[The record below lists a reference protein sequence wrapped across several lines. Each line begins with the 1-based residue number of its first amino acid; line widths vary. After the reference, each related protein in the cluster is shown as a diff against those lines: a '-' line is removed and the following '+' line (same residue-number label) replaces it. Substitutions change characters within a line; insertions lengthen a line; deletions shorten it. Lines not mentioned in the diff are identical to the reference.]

1 MEDSIKT
8 IIDPVS
14 GIEPKTIKTN
24 DILAV
29 YCTPSYVNDVL
40 KLIKIT
46 IVQKGNVET
55 IYHEGIDSSELE
67 YTLRDLLDN
76 LGGKFKFN
84 KKYSIIINSDE
95 CDIEKFNAQ
104 NGLFKKKN
112 VILPFK
118 DGTKVNLE
126 TDKISMKGLRD
137 ISKPQKSNYEPD
149 FSSGSM

>member
-1 MEDSIKT
+1 MKNKIKT
-8 IIDPVS
+8 FIDFVS
-14 GIEPKTIKTN
+14 GAEPITIEKD

-55 IYHEGIDSSELE
+55 TYHEGIDSSELE
-67 YTLRDLLDN
+67 YTLRDLLVK
-76 LGGKFKFN
+76 LGDDFKFN
-84 KKYSIIINSDE
+84 KKYSIIINSEE
-95 CDIEKFNAQ
+95 CDIEKFNSE

-112 VILPFK
+112 VVLPFK
-118 DGTKVNLE
+118 DGTIVDLD
-126 TDKISMKGLRD
+126 TDKIFMKGLKG
-137 ISKPQKSNYEPD
+137 ISKPQKSNYETD